1 MLLAT
6 RKDGAS
12 LVMDRQEHGIVY
24 AFIKEG
30 EIQSSPTM
38 FVGSIFNYS
47 PEQDWTFTEKGRE
60 ILGIEFENS

>member
-1 MLLAT
+1 
-6 RKDGAS
+6 
-12 LVMDRQEHGIVY
+12 MDRQEHGIVY